1 MIKRTP
7 SQLIR
12 HTQAT
17 INRAFKLQN
26 KLHIRIKEI
35 NDLMNMLDGLVSH
48 LDLLIRDFKQKKD
61 NDK

>member
-7 SQLIR
+7 NQLIR

>member
-7 SQLIR
+7 NQLIR

-26 KLHIRIKEI
+26 KLHIRITEI

-48 LDLLIRDFKQKKD
+48 LNLLIKDFKHKK
-61 NDK
+61 NDDK